1 MPYEASSTATM
12 REHGVHARGDKDAR
26 PLSPRPEKERPTVT
40 PKADIPPR
48 ASGAAAESKLLLTV
62 EEAAKRLRIGR
73 TVMYWLVSSGTV
85 ESVTVGSL
93 RRVPAE
99 CPSEFVAP
107 LRRLSDPR
115 GERCVLLWMIA
126 DRKSG
131 APSIARD

>member
-1 MPYEASSTATM
+1 MRQVHDPSSALRDRGRHTGPRRAPRRTERGATGL
-12 REHGVHARGDKDAR
+12 H
-26 PLSPRPEKERPTVT
+26 
-40 PKADIPPR
+40 
-48 ASGAAAESKLLLTV
+48 KLLLTV
-62 EEAAKRLRIGR
+62 EEAAQRLGIGR
-73 TVMYWLVSSGTV
+73 TVMNRLVSSGSV

-99 CPSEFVAP
+99 WPSDFVAS

-115 GERCVLLWMIA
+115 GEGWVLLWMNA

>member
-1 MPYEASSTATM
+1 
-12 REHGVHARGDKDAR
+12 
-26 PLSPRPEKERPTVT
+26 VT

-62 EEAAKRLRIGR
+62 EEAAKRLGIGR

-93 RRVPAE
+93 RSVPAE
-99 CPSEFVAP
+99 CPADFVAS

-115 GERCVLLWMIA
+115 GEGCVLLWMYA

-131 APSIARD
+131 APSIAGD

>member
-1 MPYEASSTATM
+1 MPNDNEPGEVRRAREEETIVIQEADT
-12 REHGVHARGDKDAR
+12 
-26 PLSPRPEKERPTVT
+26 PT
-40 PKADIPPR
+40 R
-48 ASGAAAESKLLLTV
+48 ASDAPAETKLLLTV
-62 EEAAKRLRIGR
+62 EEAARRLGIGR
-73 TVMYWLVSSGTV
+73 AIMYRLVSSGTL
-85 ESVTVGSL
+85 ESVTSGRL